1 MDYNKI
7 LNLAKDILRVTALE
21 MPQYKEFLLV
31 QGKNLD
37 LWEVEHT
44 WVWMYINFNK
54 PKFVDQNIPDWYL
67 SSTTLPSKTIKFDS
81 TSVDFDFIVS
91 WHGGYVDLI
100 EIVSPGIWDSW
111 DGKFESYKFIDN

>member
-37 LWEVEHT
+37 L
-44 WVWMYINFNK
+44 
-54 PKFVDQNIPDWYL
+54 
-67 SSTTLPSKTIKFDS
+67 
-81 TSVDFDFIVS
+81 
-91 WHGGYVDLI
+91 
-100 EIVSPGIWDSW
+100 
-111 DGKFESYKFIDN
+111 